1 MVMAIL
7 AIILTLIL
15 VIGIHELGHALVA
28 RIFHVRISSISIGF
42 GKPLIQWKTGS
53 GCDWSWR
60 MWPLGGYVQ
69 LLNSR
74 IAEVKPKDFP
84 SCFDKKPIWKRVLIL
99 SAGVLANIITAWIA
113 FVVVFYIGI
122 ENKIPQIQIVKSE
135 SVAAHAGIEIGDQ
148 FTSIEGYSISSWQD
162 VGMQLIIYWGNPQVK
177 VQVAKTNS
185 QPRDLILDLSHVKFG
200 LKGGTLLSSLGL
212 EPDLNSQ
219 KITLRFPTLKEA
231 AQQTYKTILHFLCF
245 FLMVFK
251 QLFTG
256 VIPFSMLLGPLGIF
270 AASVA
275 SLTQGAVVF
284 LFFIATLSLAVALVN
299 LFPFPGL
306 DGGHIVFAVIEKIR
320 KKPISI
326 AWEVLLHRLMVIVFC
341 VLLVQLLMNDLQRYF
356 SS

>member
-15 VIGIHELGHALVA
+15 VIGIHELGHALAA

-42 GKPLIQWKTGS
+42 GKPLIQWKTSS

-60 MWPLGGYVQ
+60 MWPFGGYVQ

-74 IAEVKPKDFP
+74 ATEVKPKDFP
-84 SCFDKKPIWKRVLIL
+84 SCFDKKPIWNRVIIL
-99 SAGVLANIITAWIA
+99 CAGAFANMITAWIA

-122 ENKIPQIQIVKSE
+122 ESKIPQIQTVKSD
-135 SVAAHAGIEIGDQ
+135 SVAAHAGIEMGDR
-148 FTSIEGYSISSWQD
+148 FTSIEGFSISSWQD

-177 VQVAKTNS
+177 IQVAKTTL
-185 QPRDLILDLSHVKFG
+185 QPRDLILDLSQVKFG
-200 LKGGTLLSSLGL
+200 VKGGNLLTSLGIS
-212 EPDLNSQ
+212 PDLKSP
-219 KITLRFPTLKEA
+219 KITIKCPSLKEA
-231 AQQTYKTILHFLCF
+231 IHQTNKTILHFICF
-245 FLMVFK
+245 FIMVFK
-251 QLFTG
+251 QLLTG

-270 AASVA
+270 TASVT
-275 SLTQGAVVF
+275 SLSQGSVVF

-326 AWEVLLHRLMVIVFC
+326 AWEVLLHRLMIIVFC

-356 SS
+356 AG